1 MPKTK
6 MATISV
12 VCQVKLCSLSW
23 CREILLQDNHIIA
36 EHFII
41 TIIIIIIIT
50 IIIIIIIVVISIA
63 PYLTDK
69 GGSTCFRRSTRNAA
83 LKPQK

>member
-23 CREILLQDNHIIA
+23 CRAILLQDKHIIA

-41 TIIIIIIIT
+41 TIIIIIIT

-69 GGSTCFRRSTRNAA
+69 GEDTRFNKITRK
-83 LKPQK
+83 L